1 MQEGQYEPSV
11 PNVVDRVAQTV
22 AVLALEP
29 AVEKVFHPDSYG
41 YRPGRSPLD
50 AIKACRQ
57 RCWDKDWVV
66 DLDVSKFFDSVRWD
80 LALRAVERHTD
91 QKWVM
96 LYVERWLK
104 APMRMTDGTLTERT
118 RGTPHGGPVTPPT
131 Q

>member
-57 RCWDKDWVV
+57 RCWDKDWG
-66 DLDVSKFFDSVRWD
+66 
-80 LALRAVERHTD
+80 
-91 QKWVM
+91 
-96 LYVERWLK
+96 
-104 APMRMTDGTLTERT
+104 APG
-118 RGTPHGGPVTPPT
+118 
-131 Q
+131 